1 MPWQCSECGADVATD
16 TQAVCPGCGL
26 PKTSWTV
33 GDATRTLRVPAARRF
48 EVLRGVEPDAVAL
61 DAATWTPTEVA
72 RAVPR
77 ARAASLAAAGRLP
90 PPRDVLVVRVLAKGA
105 RGDVKVTVLPE
116 ARAASDAVFPAPA
129 GGEAGDVRLLPVFG
143 DGPGDLSLPGLAL
156 LDVSDATDGGVA
168 PRLEVAAAGKPARAV
183 RLEPAP
189 RRAVWVELEDALFRT
204 ESAALMPEGRDP
216 EGAGA
221 EPAPQAAGVGA
232 LAALLR
238 HHEEHPGVA
247 LLVAGHTDTT
257 GAAAYNLPLSQ
268 QRADC
273 AHAALVGDREAFARL
288 AHARHVVADRQQ
300 VLAWVART
308 RGYPCDPGPV
318 DGVAGPKTQAAVRA
332 FQQAYN
338 DDAPVERLSVDG
350 ALGPRTWA
358 ALFDCYERGLLD
370 ALGEDAAGLAAL
382 RARLTYVDPARPA
395 VGCGEHHP
403 VEAPGVDG
411 HRSQANRRVEL
422 LVFEPGEAPALAC
435 HAGGACAPAACQLY
449 APGRYERERLPTMLS
464 ARRWTATWEGE
475 ARFEEA
481 ARLVVLASGLPGGVP
496 MTFEVG
502 QVGHGVVA
510 TLEATS
516 TEGRVEASFAAW
528 FQPDAVA
535 PPVDLEAPAT
545 FPPVSFAYTL
555 RGAGRAVRSPPLV
568 YADRLNAL
576 LLSRGEEQ
584 PLVRRRYTLRSP
596 WGSFAG
602 ETDDEGVA
610 VVEGLPPGGV
620 HVLVDD
626 ELAREGA

>member
-16 TQAVCPGCGL
+16 VQTVCPGCGL

-33 GDATRTLRVPAARRF
+33 GDVTRTLRVPAGRRF
-48 EVLRGVEPDAVAL
+48 EVLRGVEAGAVAL
-61 DAATWTPTEVA
+61 DEATWAPTEVA

-77 ARAASLAAAGRLP
+77 ARAAGLAAAGRLP
-90 PPRDVLVVRVLAKGA
+90 SPKDVLVVRVTARGA
-105 RGDVKVTVLPE
+105 RDVTVTVLPE
-116 ARAASDAVFPAPA
+116 ARAARDVVVLAPA
-129 GGEAGDVRLLPVFG
+129 GGERVDVRVLPVFG
-143 DGPGDLSLPGLAL
+143 DGPDVALPGLAL
-156 LDVSDATDGGVA
+156 LDVSDATDDGFA
-168 PRLEVAAAGKPARAV
+168 PRLEVAAVGKPAREV
-183 RLEPAP
+183 RLEAAP
-189 RRAVWVELEDALFRT
+189 RRVAWVELEDALFRT
-204 ESAALMPEGRDP
+204 ESAVLMPEGHDP

-221 EPAPQAAGVGA
+221 EPDRPPAGVGA

-238 HHEEHPGVA
+238 HTDERPGVSH
-247 LLVAGHTDTT
+247 LVAGHTDTT
-257 GAAAYNLPLSQ
+257 GAASYNLPLSQ

-273 AHAALVGDREAFARL
+273 AHAALTGDREAFARV
-288 AHARHVVADRQQ
+288 AHARNVVADRQQ
-300 VLAWVART
+300 ALAWVART

-318 DGVAGPKTQAAVRA
+318 DGIAGPRTQAAVRA
-332 FQQAYN
+332 FQQAYD
-338 DDAPVERLSVDG
+338 DDAPVERLQVDG
-350 ALGPRTWA
+350 LLGPRTWA
-358 ALFDCYERGLLD
+358 ALLDCYERGLME

-382 RARLTYVDPARPA
+382 RAKLAFVDPARPA

-422 LVFEPGEAPALAC
+422 LVFDPGEAPALAC

-449 APGRYERERLPTMLS
+449 APGRYERERLPVMLS
-464 ARRWTATWEGE
+464 ARRWTATWEGA

-481 ARLVVLASGLPGGVP
+481 ARLVVLAPGLPAGVP
-496 MTFEVG
+496 MTFEVE

-516 TEGRVEASFAAW
+516 TEGRVEASFADW

-545 FPPVSFAYTL
+545 FSPVSFAYTL

-596 WGSFAG
+596 WGALRG